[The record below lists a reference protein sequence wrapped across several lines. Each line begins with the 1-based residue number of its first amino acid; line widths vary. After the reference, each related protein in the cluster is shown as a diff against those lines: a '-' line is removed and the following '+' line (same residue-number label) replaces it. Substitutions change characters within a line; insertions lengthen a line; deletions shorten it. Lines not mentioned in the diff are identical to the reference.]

1 MACPSRS
8 ATHSGV
14 LGPVP
19 IQINF
24 PIVIASS
31 AALAVCANPAT
42 RTAQRRVLARD
53 DFGLG
58 MWFSVTNVAMDGVAM
73 TPDEQRLCGVDSVV
87 WRPGLPDLDDMSA
100 AFAALDCMAEML
112 HSPVYGS
119 VIVALVLRYRLFI
132 WTPPQD
138 SMQTLTL
145 RLLGP
150 FALGTSS
157 CPLGVR
163 IGRKGQALLTSVAA
177 HGDAGVGRSNLMTM
191 LWPHHGEDEAR
202 NALRQCLHQV
212 RLAMGEG
219 AEGLQARDDRLYL
232 RKGLIEVDLWRFEQL
247 AAQTGVAAMGAA
259 AELYCGDFAE
269 GLNVESDYHDWLWTE
284 RERLREAAHGLV
296 LRILASDDVAA
307 LESATRLA
315 RRLLAADPVHEG
327 CYRALMHL
335 YARAGLGAKAMQV
348 WEDCRQVLRKEL
360 NVGPSAETTELYE
373 RLRAPL
379 QVTAKFPWPSPQSA
393 SAPANS
399 PWLAPVGVA
408 VAHSGTQALDHLL
421 RGWQLFSQYTAEANP
436 RARAAFE
443 AAVAQ
448 EPDNAEAIVRVG
460 WTHFFDFISGWSDD
474 YALSFQRAADAA
486 RRAIACNPEHASAY
500 LLQGKVLLWQREH
513 DAAIQQLQRGVDLAP
528 GSAYAHFH
536 LADATMWSGQYDE
549 AQRHVRRALQID
561 ANDHGIFLTIEG
573 KIRFLVGD
581 LVAARGT
588 LTRAITRNP
597 SYSWSLS
604 ALAAVHVESGEL
616 AQAREAALRARQLNR
631 RLSLDF
637 ARRVFPFRQQD
648 QCQRLV
654 QDWRRAGMPRHEVK
668 PSQ

>member
-1 MACPSRS
+1 MC
-8 ATHSGV
+8 
-14 LGPVP
+14 
-19 IQINF
+19 
-24 PIVIASS
+24 
-31 AALAVCANPAT
+31 
-42 RTAQRRVLARD
+42 
-53 DFGLG
+53 
-58 MWFSVTNVAMDGVAM
+58 
-73 TPDEQRLCGVDSVV
+73 
-87 WRPGLPDLDDMSA
+87 A
-100 AFAALDCMAEML
+100 AFAALDRMAEML
-112 HSPVYGS
+112 HNPVHGS

-138 SMQTLTL
+138 SVQTLTL

-157 CPLGVR
+157 CPQGVR

-177 HGDAGVGRSNLMTM
+177 HGDAGVGRSNLMAL

-219 AEGLQARDDRLYL
+219 ADGLQAQGDRLHL

-269 GLNVESDYHDWLWTE
+269 GLNVEGDHHQWLWTE
-284 RERLREAAHGLV
+284 RERWREVAQGLV
-296 LRILASDDVAA
+296 LRILACDDLPA

-327 CYRALMHL
+327 CYRALMLL

-348 WEDCRQVLRKEL
+348 WDDCRQVLRKEL

-373 RLRAPL
+373 RLRVPL
-379 QVTAKFPWPSPQSA
+379 QGTAKFPAPSPQSA

-399 PWLAPVGVA
+399 PWLTLIGVA
-408 VAHSGTQALDHLL
+408 EAHSGTQALDHLL

-460 WTHFFDFISGWSDD
+460 WTHFFDFVSGWSDD
-474 YALSFQRAADAA
+474 YALSLRQAADAV
-486 RRAIACNPEHASAY
+486 RSAIDCNPQQASAY
-500 LLQGKVLLWQREH
+500 MLQGKVLLWQMEY
-513 DAAIQQLQRGVDLAP
+513 DAAIQQLQRGVSLAP
-528 GSAYAHFH
+528 GSAYAYFH
-536 LADATMWSGQYDE
+536 LADASMWAGQYDE
-549 AQRHVRRALQID
+549 ALLHVRRALQMD
-561 ANDHGIFLTIEG
+561 ANDHGIFLAIEG
-573 KIRFLVGD
+573 GTLFHMGD
-581 LVAARGT
+581 LVNAQRT

-597 SYSWSLS
+597 TYSWLFST
-604 ALAAVHVESGEL
+604 LAAIHVELGEL
-616 AQAREAALRARQLNR
+616 TQAREAALRACQLNR

-637 ARRVFPFRQQD
+637 VQHVLPIRRQD
-648 QCQRLV
+648 QRLRLV
-654 QDWRRAGMPRHEVK
+654 QDWCCVGMRRHEGK

>member
-1 MACPSRS
+1 MC
-8 ATHSGV
+8 
-14 LGPVP
+14 
-19 IQINF
+19 
-24 PIVIASS
+24 
-31 AALAVCANPAT
+31 
-42 RTAQRRVLARD
+42 
-53 DFGLG
+53 
-58 MWFSVTNVAMDGVAM
+58 
-73 TPDEQRLCGVDSVV
+73 
-87 WRPGLPDLDDMSA
+87 A
-100 AFAALDCMAEML
+100 AFAALDRMAEML
-112 HSPVYGS
+112 HNPVHGS

-132 WTPPQD
+132 GAPPQD
-138 SMQTLTL
+138 SMQTLSL

-150 FALGTSS
+150 FSLGTSFS
-157 CPLGVR
+157 PQGVR

-177 HGDAGVGRSNLMTM
+177 HGDAGVGRSNLMSM

-219 AEGLQARDDRLYL
+219 ADGLQAEGDRLHL

-269 GLNVESDYHDWLWTE
+269 GLNVESDHHHWLWTE
-284 RERLREAAHGLV
+284 RERLREVAQGLL
-296 LRILASDDVAA
+296 LRILASDDLPA

-327 CYRALMHL
+327 CYRALMLL

-373 RLRAPL
+373 RLRVPL
-379 QVTAKFPWPSPQSA
+379 QGTEKFPVPSPQSA
-393 SAPANS
+393 SAAS
-399 PWLAPVGVA
+399 APWLTPISVA

-460 WTHFFDFISGWSDD
+460 WTHFFDFVCGWSDD
-474 YALSFQRAADAA
+474 YALSLRQAADAV
-486 RRAIACNPEHASAY
+486 RSAIACNPQQASAY
-500 LLQGKVLLWQREH
+500 MLQGKVLLWQMEY
-513 DAAIQQLQRGVDLAP
+513 DAAIQQLQRGVSLAP
-528 GSAYAHFH
+528 GSAYAYFH
-536 LADATMWSGQYDE
+536 LADASMWAGQYDE
-549 AQRHVRRALQID
+549 ALLHVRRALQMD
-561 ANDHGIFLTIEG
+561 ANDHGIFLAIEG
-573 KIRFLVGD
+573 ATLFHTGD
-581 LVAARGT
+581 LVNAQRT

-597 SYSWSLS
+597 TYSWLFST
-604 ALAAVHVESGEL
+604 LAAIHVELGEL
-616 AQAREAALRARQLNR
+616 TQAREAALRACQLNR

-637 ARRVFPFRQQD
+637 VQHVLPIRRQD
-648 QCQRLV
+648 QRLRLV
-654 QDWRRAGMPRHEVK
+654 EDWCRVGMRRHEGK
-668 PSQ
+668 PSE